1 MIDYS
6 VILTNR
12 YPGCEWTLTGPDYS
26 DLVWHCTE
34 HPVPTKAI
42 LDALWPTVQADL
54 AKMQRDRLRRAAYAE
69 SADPVFF
76 KWQRG
81 EATESDWLAAVAAV
95 KAQFPA

>member
-6 VILTNR
+6 VILTQR
-12 YPGCEWTLTGPDYS
+12 YPGSEWTLTGPDYE
-26 DLVWHCTE
+26 DLVWHSDDAK
-34 HPVPTKAI
+34 PTKAI

-54 AKMQRDRLRRAAYAE
+54 AKMRRDGLRRAAYAE
-69 SADPVFF
+69 QSDPVFF

-81 EATESDWLAAVAAV
+81 EATETDWQTAVASV